1 MTIWNTDTLNE
12 FTIKL
17 YDGLLRREHIVS
29 NEVAKKYNEIEYFGY
44 VLEKENPINKL
55 KERYFVKTDHID
67 YLPFKI
73 DNSTK
78 FSFRSEVFRFINKC
92 TTCKIP
98 SRQDMTLNQMAEFF
112 ANYSHSN
119 EYHWRLSRMI
129 LLSAY
134 IERLN
139 IRIVSPASFGK
150 DALCD
155 ILSILNGSVA
165 NLYNAT
171 LGKLKYSLNNDCI
184 IINELGGLN
193 KQEIGSLQVY
203 LTQAGAYKL
212 KYENNSRSTIG
223 TKEVMDLKDKS
234 HIVYHNT
241 PDYYQSKGQ
250 MYFEQ
255 MFTPAI
261 MDRFPALLMQG
272 YVTEDFSQHKSINDY
287 DESDMNQL
295 KAFIA
300 SLNYWKANRPTK
312 SRYVIDDDF
321 WGFEGKEKQR
331 SLRSFKIISKYLSWM
346 CKDESEFITYCEILN
361 KCRLDYK
368 DMIHGL
374 KDVDTC
380 FTKKIK
386 EEWAE

>member
-44 VLEKENPINKL
+44 VLEKENPTNKL
-55 KERYFVKTDHID
+55 KDRYFVKTDHIEH
-67 YLPFKI
+67 LPFKI
-73 DNSTK
+73 DKSTK
-78 FSFRSEVFRFINKC
+78 FSFRSEVFRFINRC

-98 SRQDMTLNQMAEFF
+98 SRQDMTLNQMSDFF

-119 EYHWRLSRMI
+119 EYHWKLARMI
-129 LLSAY
+129 VLAGY

-203 LTQAGAYKL
+203 LTQAGAYKP
-212 KYENNSRSTIG
+212 KYENNSRSTFG

-234 HIVYHNT
+234 HIIYHNT
-241 PDYYQSKGQ
+241 PDYYQDKGQ
-250 MYFEQ
+250 LYFEQ

-272 YVTEDFSQHKSINDY
+272 YVSEDFSQNKSITDF
-287 DESDMNQL
+287 DESNINNL
-295 KAFIA
+295 KSFIA
-300 SLNYWKANRPTK
+300 SLNYWKDNKPSK
-312 SRYVIDDDF
+312 PKYVIQDDF
-321 WGFEGKEKQR
+321 WGFKGKEKQR

-346 CKDESEFITYCEILN
+346 SKDETEFITYCEILN

-368 DMIHGL
+368 DLVKNSESI
-374 KDVDTC
+374 DTG
-380 FTKKIK
+380 FTKTING
-386 EEWAE
+386 A